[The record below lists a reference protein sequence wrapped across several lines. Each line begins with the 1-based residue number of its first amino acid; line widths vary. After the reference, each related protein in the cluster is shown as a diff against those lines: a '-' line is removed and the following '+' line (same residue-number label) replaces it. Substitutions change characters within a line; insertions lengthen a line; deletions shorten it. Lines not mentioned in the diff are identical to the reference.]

1 MKAVMYTRYGPP
13 DVLQVREVDKPV
25 PQANELLVA
34 VHASS
39 VTAADSMMR
48 QGKPFYGRLF
58 LGLAGPKHPIPGTG
72 FAGIV
77 EAVGDRVT
85 RFKPGDAVLGES
97 TFGPG
102 ANAEYLCVAEDGVV
116 AAMPASL
123 SFPEA
128 APLCDGALTSWAFL
142 KDLGHV
148 QPGQRVLINGA
159 SGSLGTAAVQIA
171 KHLGAEVTGV
181 CSARNV
187 ALVKSLGA
195 DHVIDYTRQDFT
207 ASGQTYH
214 VIFDTV
220 GKRSFSRCKGS
231 LTEQG
236 VYLSPVLGL
245 RLLLQMLWTAR
256 FSSKKAMFSA
266 TGLRAA
272 PELRDFLAELV
283 ELIEAG
289 ALKSVTDRRYPLE
302 AAADA
307 HRYVDQGHKRGNVV
321 LAMAA
326 RQSRLHPIHS

>member
-1 MKAVMYTRYGPP
+1 MKAVMYTKYGSP
-13 DVLQVREVDKPV
+13 DVLQVREMAKPA

-34 VHASS
+34 VRASS

-58 LGLAGPKHPIPGTG
+58 LGLTGPKHSITGTG
-72 FAGIV
+72 FAGVV
-77 EAVGDRVT
+77 EAVGEEVT
-85 RFKPGDAVLGES
+85 QFKPGDAVFGES

-116 AAMPASL
+116 AALPANL
-123 SFPEA
+123 SFAEA
-128 APLCDGALTSWAFL
+128 APICDGALTSWAFL
-142 KDLGHV
+142 KDIGNV

-195 DHVIDYTRQDFT
+195 DHAIDYTRQDFT
-207 ASGQTYH
+207 ATGQTYD

-220 GKRSFSRCKGS
+220 GKSSFTRCKGS
-231 LTEQG
+231 LTGRG

-245 RLLLQMLWTAR
+245 PLLLQMLWTSQ
-256 FSSKKAMFSA
+256 FGSKKARFSA
-266 TGLRAA
+266 TGMRAA
-272 PELRDFLAELV
+272 PELRGFLGELV

-289 ALKSVTDRRYPLE
+289 ALKSITDRRYPLE

-326 RQSRLHPIHS
+326 